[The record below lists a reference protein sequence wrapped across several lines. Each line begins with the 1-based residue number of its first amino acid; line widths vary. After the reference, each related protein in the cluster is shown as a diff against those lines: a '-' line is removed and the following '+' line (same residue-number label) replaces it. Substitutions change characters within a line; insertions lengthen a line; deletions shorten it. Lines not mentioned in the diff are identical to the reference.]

1 MILNEKCNLLF
12 VTICQYALGSN
23 LAVYLV
29 TSNMQHVQSA
39 NANALM
45 MTNCLDACGL
55 VKEWE
60 GHKS

>member
-1 MILNEKCNLLF
+1 MF

-23 LAVYLV
+23 LAGYLV